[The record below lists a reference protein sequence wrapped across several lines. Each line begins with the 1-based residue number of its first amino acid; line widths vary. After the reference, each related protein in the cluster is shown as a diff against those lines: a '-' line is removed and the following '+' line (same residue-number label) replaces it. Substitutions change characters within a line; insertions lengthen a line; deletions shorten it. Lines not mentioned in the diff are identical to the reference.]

1 MPRYECFVVNDSDV
15 TPVSCDDI
23 NGYDFSRYFIQTCMI
38 FILIILFVLIR
49 PTVLYC
55 VHKWYCLKNE
65 IPQEIETRFQEK
77 EIQCDI
83 DIIHQIIIHPDQSLN
98 LTEVSYNAL

>member
-1 MPRYECFVVNDSDV
+1 MSRYECFVVNDSDV

-23 NGYDFSRYFIQTCMI
+23 NEYNFSQYFVQMCMI
-38 FILIILFVLIR
+38 FILIFLFVLIR
-49 PTVLYC
+49 PMVLYC
-55 VHKWYCLKNE
+55 VHKWGCLKHEVQPETE
-65 IPQEIETRFQEK
+65 IISHEK

-98 LTEVSYNAL
+98 LTEAL